1 MVAIKHVFRRSE
13 IPSWIDPRL
22 VMAVAILLSGG
33 WAEPVVAQFREKLD
47 GVGPQFGEVHVQRWV
62 AGVIVRATGGS
73 CTGIRAYIPI
83 PTDWPEQD
91 VTTLEEDISPGVKVS
106 YRMVE
111 GGVRQ
116 MVVEIPFLAAGEEAK
131 ALITTE
137 TRRRVILPPPDTSV
151 FVLPERRKLPRDVL
165 PFLAVSPG
173 IEVTNS
179 KIQSLSKQLLSAE
192 GTAWEKVE
200 RIYDWVRDNIK
211 YQEGPFKGALAALS
225 DGTGDCE
232 EMTSL
237 FIALCRAGGIPAR
250 TVWIPGHAYAE
261 FYLMDKEGKG
271 YWFPCQLAGSRAF
284 GEMNEARPVLQ
295 KGDNFRSS
303 SNPRDRKRYLA
314 EELTG
319 TGGRPQVEFVR
330 RLLVR

>member
-1 MVAIKHVFRRSE
+1 MAIEHVVRRGEHPLHGLAQRLLVAAASPSVGGGLNRRSPNSE
-13 IPSWIDPRL
+13 RDSNGARPSR
-22 VMAVAILLSGG
+22 
-33 WAEPVVAQFREKLD
+33 
-47 GVGPQFGEVHVQRWV
+47 FGEVHVQRWV

-91 VTTLEEDISPGVKVS
+91 VPRSRKTFPRVKVS

-116 MVVEIPFLAAGEEAK
+116 MVVEIPFLAAGEEASFDHHGNRAPSDSTSARYFGLRPSRTAK
-131 ALITTE
+131 AA
-137 TRRRVILPPPDTSV
+137 TRRASLPSRQSWNRGDQFEDSVALKATFVGRV
-151 FVLPERRKLPRDVL
+151 
-165 PFLAVSPG
+165 
-173 IEVTNS
+173 
-179 KIQSLSKQLLSAE
+179 

-284 GEMNEARPVLQ
+284 GEMNELAPFCKKATISARPRIREI
-295 KGDNFRSS
+295 GN
-303 SNPRDRKRYLA
+303 
-314 EELTG
+314 G
-319 TGGRPQVEFVR
+319 TWPKS
-330 RLLVR
+330 